1 MESLDT
7 NQCVDLQRKEV
18 DGEYIY
24 FDSLGN
30 EFNQKGLLLNIS
42 KFESCVEK
50 KQQIKKKGLQEK
62 NKNNKKNK
70 LTKLTKKMSL
80 SQQFMD
86 ETKMYTQK
94 ILELV
99 LETYGGKVLG
109 SEDVNI
115 EVLMK
120 ELFDEKPSKE
130 KVSKKAKKDSGKP
143 KKKRALSGYTYFGQQ
158 NKDTF
163 NEEISKLEE
172 KVKYVAYQSSK
183 WKELSDEEKEE
194 WNVKAKEATASK
206 DEADTSTD

>member
-1 MESLDT
+1 
-7 NQCVDLQRKEV
+7 
-18 DGEYIY
+18 
-24 FDSLGN
+24 
-30 EFNQKGLLLNIS
+30 
-42 KFESCVEK
+42 
-50 KQQIKKKGLQEK
+50 
-62 NKNNKKNK
+62 
-70 LTKLTKKMSL
+70 MSL

-86 ETKMYTQK
+86 ETKMYTHK
-94 ILELV
+94 ILEPV
-99 LETYGGKVLG
+99 LETYEGMVLG

-194 WNVKAKEATASK
+194 WNVKAKEASASNEGQ
-206 DEADTSTD
+206 DVSSE